1 MSGQFASALVEKGG
15 AQARANPP
23 VPHVP
28 RFAHSLSLAALT
40 APGDAFEQEADRF
53 AGEAMRR
60 KPTQAARSLTSGV
73 LADTGREDGLLEVPD
88 SVERALA
95 IPGRPLTPNLS
106 WEMSQRFGHD
116 FSRVQ
121 VHSGEVA
128 DESAREIQA
137 AAYTVGPHIVFG
149 GGRFAPETEG
159 GRRLIAHEL
168 AHVVQQSRSGA
179 EWRIYRQSVPNPVV
193 PAPLD
198 LTTEAAVARVFDRL
212 AEMAGVKVATEV
224 NIAVLDQ
231 AGNWVLGRIDRIVKL
246 ADGTIKG
253 VELKLDATSSRTSA
267 QEIYIPLANEGSIVE
282 ITGYAADQLNLP
294 PGTRITLNIQIISS
308 ENVASAMEELGLKP
322 ESLPRVIRRAA
333 GTKPPAAGPSG
344 FETARESAE
353 EVPRSPKAVRVPRE
367 APAAAAGESVADL
380 PVVRPR
386 TLAYEAPAA
395 EPSSMT
401 GAASTALGV
410 ATPVVGVVDELL
422 VGEDMARIRSILG
435 KGRAPNNEE
444 NVFMAS
450 WGLIWDGEDSYGFA
464 SVSWWLYW
472 AGKWFLNPWV
482 LLPERDPHEWA

>member
-60 KPTQAARSLTSGV
+60 KPTQAARSLTSG
-73 LADTGREDGLLEVPD
+73 ASTDTGREDGLLEVPD

-95 IPGRPLTPNLS
+95 IPGRPLTPSLS

-128 DESAREIQA
+128 DESARDIQA

-149 GGRFAPETEG
+149 GGRFAPDTEG

-179 EWRIYRQSVPNPVV
+179 EWRICRAVPV
-193 PAPLD
+193 PSPLD
-198 LTTEAAVARVFDRL
+198 ITTEAEVARIFDRL
-212 AEMAGVKVATEV
+212 ADDAGVKVATEV
-224 NIAVLDQ
+224 NIAVQDP
-231 AGNWVLGRIDRIVKL
+231 AGNWVTGRIDKIVKL
-246 ADGTIKG
+246 PNGTIEG
-253 VELKLDATSSRTSA
+253 VELKLDATSPRTPA
-267 QEIYIPLANEGSIVE
+267 QKVYIPLANDGSVVE
-282 ITGYAADQLNLP
+282 ITGAAADQLGLP
-294 PGTRITLNIQIISS
+294 RGTRITLKIRIVSS
-308 ENVASAMEELGLKP
+308 ENVASAMEDLGIKP
-322 ESLPRVIRRAA
+322 GTLPRVIRRAA
-333 GTKPPAAGPSG
+333 GTQPPPAGPSG

-353 EVPRSPKAVRVPRE
+353 EVPRSPKAVRVSGG
-367 APAAAAGESVADL
+367 AATAAAESAGEM

-386 TLAYEAPAA
+386 TLAYEAPPVEA
-395 EPSSMT
+395 SSM
-401 GAASTALGV
+401 
-410 ATPVVGVVDELL
+410 
-422 VGEDMARIRSILG
+422 
-435 KGRAPNNEE
+435 
-444 NVFMAS
+444 
-450 WGLIWDGEDSYGFA
+450 
-464 SVSWWLYW
+464 
-472 AGKWFLNPWV
+472 AG
-482 LLPERDPHEWA
+482 